1 MPRARRQ
8 KSGNP
13 PSPFSP
19 RRTVFS
25 TADEPWGVFV
35 NVRGPNYEHGP
46 LAKLNAGNTT
56 AQDADGIWKTLNC
69 MTLEQVSAASDA
81 GQLANLELWTGK
93 KFGYTPY
100 VKCTVDDRRHG
111 YDRHPMLGVM
121 VETED
126 DMKAL
131 TTQLEAQGLMDYW
144 GQIVDVHAQF
154 VKKKAADKRK
164 ADAAEE
170 RKRAIDVG
178 LLVDQ
183 VKKQATAKGQTPKEY
198 LDWLEAAKPAPSV
211 VTVSGGPSTTQTSAS
226 HTPGTDAPGVMAGL
240 PGTSPSALM
249 GGGSQAWAT
258 PPARLGGMVVPP
270 QPQVPSPPA
279 NLGGPG
285 LSQPPNIP
293 PVVQARFRWLINYGL
308 TPEAAVQQL
317 KNEGF
322 M

>member
-131 TTQLEAQGLMDYW
+131 TTQLEALGLMDYW

-183 VKKQATAKGQTPKEY
+183 VKKQATAKGRTPKEY
-198 LDWLEAAKPAPSV
+198 LDWLEAAKPAPKV
-211 VTVSGGPSTTQTSAS
+211 VSVSGGGAIYNA
-226 HTPGTDAPGVMAGL
+226 GVEWDAIGVPCAGD
-240 PGTSPSALM
+240 
-249 GGGSQAWAT
+249 
-258 PPARLGGMVVPP
+258 
-270 QPQVPSPPA
+270 
-279 NLGGPG
+279 
-285 LSQPPNIP
+285 
-293 PVVQARFRWLINYGL
+293 
-308 TPEAAVQQL
+308 
-317 KNEGF
+317 
-322 M
+322 